1 LKGAVMKNLR
11 EYIVDLT
18 KRIVREKT
26 VNYNPSDFKGQG
38 PDGMESPGEEYK
50 VVKILKEEL
59 EKAKIPYKIY
69 AKDEKRPNLVAYV
82 GKNLPSFKK
91 FLVVLHTD
99 TVPSGVREDW
109 SFDPFEPFEKN
120 GKLYGR
126 GVLDNKGPLASSFS
140 TLLNLK
146 ELEDK
151 IQGQFI
157 FGAFADEEVEAG
169 YGFDWVL
176 DQGFIDCTDALIPD
190 IAGSMKTIN
199 IAEKG
204 RILCK
209 VKFKGLAAHAMEPSK
224 GISAIY
230 CASNFLSK
238 LQNFNFYY
246 EPHPVLS
253 PPTFNPG
260 LIKGGEAPNAVPS
273 SCEVSIDI
281 RYLPSMK
288 IEEMK
293 REIEEVIKETILPGA
308 SYTIDF
314 EGNLP
319 PSEVSENAPMVKI
332 IKEFV
337 PDAKVVGSGG
347 ITFAKFLVLKG
358 IEAVGWAPGD
368 EATYHKP
375 NEEIDIEEL
384 VTFSN
389 YLKDLSLKVC
399 NMRK

>member
-1 LKGAVMKNLR
+1 MENLR

-18 KRIVREKT
+18 KRITREKT
-26 VNYNPSDFKGQG
+26 VNYNPSDFSGTG
-38 PDGMESPGEEYK
+38 PDGMSSPGEEYK
-50 VVKILKEEL
+50 VVEILKAEL
-59 EKAKIPYKIY
+59 EEAKIPYKIY
-69 AKDEKRPNLVAYV
+69 AKDEKRPNIMAFV
-82 GKNLPSFKK
+82 GKNLPKYKK

-109 SFDPFEPFEKN
+109 SFDPFDPFEKN

-126 GVLDNKGPLASSFS
+126 GVLDNKGPLASSFA

-146 ELEDK
+146 KIEDK
-151 IQGQFI
+151 INGQFI

-176 DQGFIDCTDALIPD
+176 DQGYIECTDALIPD

-204 RILCK
+204 RVLCK
-209 VKFKGLAAHAMEPSK
+209 IKFKGISAHAMEPSK
-224 GISAIY
+224 GVSAVY
-230 CASNFLSK
+230 CAGNFLSE
-238 LQNFNFYY
+238 LQKGFNFSYA
-246 EPHPVLS
+246 PHPVLS

-260 LIKGGEAPNAVPS
+260 LIKGGEAPNAVPAL
-273 SCEVSIDI
+273 CELSIDI
-281 RYLPSMK
+281 RYLPGM
-288 IEEMK
+288 
-293 REIEEVIKETILPGA
+293 EIEKMKKEIENLVKETILNNA
-308 SYTIDF
+308 TYEIDF
-314 EGNLP
+314 SGNLP

-337 PDAKVVGSGG
+337 PDARVVGSGG

-384 VTFSN
+384 CTFSK
-389 YLKDLSLKVC
+389 YLEKLSLKVC
-399 NMRK
+399 NLEK